1 MYLIIDFGLTR
12 TANKIKKKAW
22 ENSLADRSRFQRRHN
37 RNSVDI
43 IREGGF
49 LGYNK
54 AGKALWKG
62 SKRVNRR
69 DEIGLPT
76 LTRKLRS
83 GEYTPRT
90 KVIKEMILD
99 SKNYTD
105 IRKVEDKA
113 LSKSGYMGYK
123 NTPNSY
129 FEESVPMEDMNIKVG
144 KKTKF
149 KHKQIYFTR

>member
-12 TANKIKKKAW
+12 AANKIKKNIW
-22 ENSLADRSRFQRRHN
+22 EKDFFNIGLDTHRTRVLANKDKLGTG
-37 RNSVDI
+37 SV
-43 IREGGF
+43 
-49 LGYNK
+49 LGKNK
-54 AGKALWKG
+54 IGNTVYKG
-62 SKRVNRR
+62 SNRINRR
-69 DEIGLPT
+69 DDIGLPK

-105 IRKVEDKA
+105 IRKTKDTA
-113 LSKSGYMGYK
+113 LSTTGYMGFK

-129 FEESVPMEDMNIKVG
+129 FEEAVPTIETG
-144 KKTKF
+144 KKTKV
-149 KHKQIYFTR
+149 KYRVLV